1 MIQSIA
7 FTMYPVT
14 NMERSRKFYEEVLG
28 LKVSSTFGEQWIE
41 YDLGGNTF
49 AITTMNIGRTPGA
62 KGARVGF
69 EVTDFEAFTNGLKEK
84 SVQVYSGKLRN
95 AGLPDVGDRRPRPEP
110 YHDPQTAQTIGMD
123 IGRV

>member
-14 NMERSRKFYEEVLG
+14 NMARSRKFYEEVLG

-49 AITTMNIGRTPGA
+49 AITSMNIGRTPGA
-62 KGARVGF
+62 KGASVGF
-69 EVTDFEAFTNGLKEK
+69 EVSDFEAFTKGLKEK
-84 SVQVYSGKLRN
+84 SVKFILDNYETPVCRMSVIEDPDQNHITIHKLHK
-95 AGLPDVGDRRPRPEP
+95 G
-110 YHDPQTAQTIGMD
+110 
-123 IGRV
+123 